1 MGGVRDVGSFAET
14 AKYTTK
20 RLGILCGGLSRLT
33 ELDKVREQTKT
44 KIIVEEVLYS
54 MAEIAKVPGKSDRAV
69 TPVSPI
75 DRANGNKA
83 VLQKHR

>member
-1 MGGVRDVGSFAET
+1 MEIRCGQREVPEGVQERRGVEEVLCSMAET
-14 AKYTTK
+14 AK
-20 RLGILCGGLSRLT
+20 
-33 ELDKVREQTKT
+33 
-44 KIIVEEVLYS
+44 VL
-54 MAEIAKVPGKSDRAV
+54 GKSDRAV